1 MKFNRDLLIDFHRDL
16 RRFDFNT
23 IDQFL
28 EDNHDIYG
36 TVAKFFIA
44 LVLLSY
50 ENYENLYRPDR
61 TTTYNFLFNHLIKDN
76 SDISDNKMS
85 IITYNY
91 DLSLEEYLFNRIN
104 NFVKDKDEV
113 KSIIT
118 EMIIHVHGQL
128 GNLDHFEPNGRKYGQ
143 LNLEKLAEN
152 KIAEG
157 IKIVHEVNEDMLY
170 FKTIKQI
177 LNNSDLIYLLGF
189 GYDDLN
195 MRRLELLEIA
205 ARNRTSDGGNYRIKG
220 TSYKLRSQRIS
231 ELRNLISHDI
241 DKSGQLK
248 AIGFLEQDG
257 DFYNLRRT

>member
-1 MKFNRDLLIDFHRDL
+1 MLNRFITLILGAGISLDFDYPLDKELKNEIQELVRFYLYDHDQDKIRENNKKWNAIHNMKFDRDLLIEFHKDL
-16 RRFDFNT
+16 QRFDFNT

-28 EDNHDIYG
+28 ESNHDIYG

-50 ENYENLYRPDR
+50 ENFENLYRPDR
-61 TTTYNFLFNHLIKDN
+61 ATTYNFLFNHLIKDN
-76 SDISDNKMS
+76 SDISDNKIS

-128 GNLDHFEPNGRKYGQ
+128 GNLDHFEPNGRKYGR
-143 LNLEKLAEN
+143 LNLEKLAED

-170 FKTIKQI
+170 FKTIRHT
-177 LNNSDLIYLLGF
+177 LNKSDLIYL
-189 GYDDLN
+189 
-195 MRRLELLEIA
+195 
-205 ARNRTSDGGNYRIKG
+205 
-220 TSYKLRSQRIS
+220 
-231 ELRNLISHDI
+231 
-241 DKSGQLK
+241 
-248 AIGFLEQDG
+248 
-257 DFYNLRRT
+257 